1 MSLLPHLRRLSLR
14 QLIRRS
20 FFSGLLIVVQVVI
33 TGYVLQLLFGLADN
47 ILQPFLTDRL
57 KIYIPGLGILA
68 TLVLIFGV
76 GLFAQNLLA
85 QRMLR
90 LGEQTLVQIPLAG
103 SIYGAIKQ
111 ILTSFTRD
119 EADRPQKV
127 VLVPYPSEG
136 LWALGFL
143 NGEITGDDGRRYGLV
158 LMLNS
163 INPTTGLLTV
173 LPLDRVKPLAIPVEE
188 AMKIVISGGLVTPG
202 RFPL

>member
-20 FFSGLLIVVQVVI
+20 FFSGLLIVVPVVI

>member
-1 MSLLPHLRRLSLR
+1 MNRWPSLRQLPLR

-20 FFSGLLIVVQVVI
+20 FLSGLLIVVPAVI
-33 TGYVLQLLFGLADN
+33 TGYVLHLLFGMADN

-68 TLVLIFGV
+68 TVVLIFVV

-103 SIYGAIKQ
+103 TIYGAIKQ
-111 ILTSFTRD
+111 ILASFTR
-119 EADRPQKV
+119 AGGDRPQKV

-143 NGEITGDDGRRYGLV
+143 NGEVAGEDGRR
-158 LMLNS
+158 
-163 INPTTGLLTV
+163 
-173 LPLDRVKPLAIPVEE
+173 
-188 AMKIVISGGLVTPG
+188 
-202 RFPL
+202 